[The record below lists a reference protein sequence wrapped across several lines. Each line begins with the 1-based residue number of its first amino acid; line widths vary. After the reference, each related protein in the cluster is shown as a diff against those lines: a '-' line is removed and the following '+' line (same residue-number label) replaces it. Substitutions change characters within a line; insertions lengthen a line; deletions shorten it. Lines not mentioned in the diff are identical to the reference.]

1 MGYTAYNYNMVSGR
15 ITTNTDYASN
25 TMMFKHEDTPSNA
38 YSELTDAVLMAKFHD
53 DYSQV
58 DIDNLPRDTM
68 IGEAEYDE
76 EEEAVTNL
84 ELFDWVL
91 EDFGFEG

>member
-1 MGYTAYNYNMVSGR
+1 MGRTVYNSIMVEGY

-25 TMMFKHEDTPSNA
+25 TMRFKHEETPSNA
-38 YSELTDAVLMAKFHD
+38 YSKLTDVVLNAEFHE
-53 DYSQV
+53 DYSQI
-58 DIDNLPRDTM
+58 DIENLPRDTM

-91 EDFGFEG
+91 DDFGFET

>member
-1 MGYTAYNYNMVSGR
+1 MVSGN

-25 TMMFKHEDTPSNA
+25 TMMFKREDTPSGA
-38 YSELTDAVLMAKFHD
+38 YSKLTDAVLTAKFHD

-68 IGEAEYDE
+68 IGEAEYNE

-91 EDFGFEG
+91 EDFGFEK